1 MRGRILIAFFLGA
14 WVGGTLFMWAMATQ
28 NFRVVDRLL
37 ASPSPELRQ
46 HHSPLAPGEARLL
59 MRHQGSEVNRLLFD
73 RWGWMQLGLGLILVW
88 LTFRSTPDHWLRI
101 TILLMALIAAG
112 LQFAVVPETVR
123 LGRLLDFAPRSP
135 APPEVAPFWRFHNA
149 YTALDALKLLL
160 GVFGAARLLR

>member
-1 MRGRILIAFFLGA
+1 
-14 WVGGTLFMWAMATQ
+14 MWSVATQ

-37 ASPSPELRQ
+37 ALSSPELRQ
-46 HHSPLAPGEARLL
+46 RQAPLAVGDARLL
-59 MRHQGSEVNRLLFD
+59 MRHQGSEMNRLLFD
-73 RWGWMQLGLGLILVW
+73 RWGWTQLGLGLILVW

-123 LGRLLDFAPRSP
+123 LGRLLDFALRSP
-135 APPEVAPFWRFHNA
+135 APPEVAPFWRLHNA

-160 GVFGAARLLR
+160 GVFGVARLLR